1 MNISDVFNSYVSSV
15 EASRATSTVDTYK
28 YKLNT
33 AKKNLEYEDT
43 EKVTKEVA
51 QAFIDNL
58 SEKYATKT
66 VRGIYDVVNA
76 AFRFAVSNGSIKGNP
91 FEGCHVNP
99 VEYHVPVILSEEQA
113 EELLKAANYNQSLY
127 IPILIAILTG
137 LRRSQVL
144 ALTWGDIDFSNATIK
159 VDKNLLSAKYHVFT
173 EGKEHQK
180 RTIEMPDRLS
190 KALLNLKNYR
200 RSIGVDVGAN
210 DFICLTTSHGVLE
223 PTYFDKL
230 FRTFVKSCPG
240 IPSNLRFHDLRW
252 GYIKN
257 QVLNNVDP
265 MTIADSVGHKSC
277 VFTMDYYYRYRKDA
291 A

>member
-1 MNISDVFNSYVSSV
+1 MNISDVFNLYVSSV

-76 AFRFAVSNGSIKGNP
+76 AFRFAASNGSIKSNP
-91 FEGCHVNP
+91 FEDCHVNP

-144 ALTWGDIDFSNATIK
+144 ALTWGDIDFSNARNPDDITIK
-159 VDKNLLSAKYHVFT
+159 FNPILTNYLGIDLEEEANKASSFSFANKKELIFTISLQNNNCKNDIS
-173 EGKEHQK
+173 
-180 RTIEMPDRLS
+180 
-190 KALLNLKNYR
+190 
-200 RSIGVDVGAN
+200 GV
-210 DFICLTTSHGVLE
+210 
-223 PTYFDKL
+223 
-230 FRTFVKSCPG
+230 
-240 IPSNLRFHDLRW
+240 
-252 GYIKN
+252 
-257 QVLNNVDP
+257 
-265 MTIADSVGHKSC
+265 
-277 VFTMDYYYRYRKDA
+277 
-291 A
+291 